1 MKIIIHQSLLFV
13 NNFLRRHSKNRIT
26 WSGNVMIL
34 SFFLNKIAK
43 KIVKINNAIAHHVG
57 ISFKQL
63 SSTKDIPILKIC

>member
-34 SFFLNKIAK
+34 RFFKIKLQKNLEK
-43 KIVKINNAIAHHVG
+43 K
-57 ISFKQL
+57 L
-63 SSTKDIPILKIC
+63 